1 MRIIDRVRIFFDID
15 YVSGKEYWIPL
26 GEIKIKEEFFATP
39 PKNWKYER
47 KLRNFIKTGELSP
60 IIIDRN
66 YELVDGYCSYLIY
79 KRFNVNKIPVVF
91 E

>member
-1 MRIIDRVRIFFDID
+1 MIIDKIRIFFDID
-15 YVSGKEYWIPL
+15 YVSGKEYWISL
-26 GEIKIKEEFFATP
+26 GEIKIKEEFFAAP
-39 PKNWKYER
+39 PKNWKYES